1 MIGFSSPGPNILA
14 VIGTSMAVSRSA
26 GLALGFGVATGS
38 MLWAILTVLGLSALL
53 ATFASAIFVIKIF
66 GGLYLLWLAY
76 KAFKSA
82 ASKHDI
88 EATQLSGG
96 KRSAVGYYMR
106 GLTVQMTNPK
116 AILSWIAIVSLGF
129 HPDAPLWVGATIVI
143 GAFTLSLL
151 FHSIYA
157 IAFSTPA
164 MVRLYSK
171 ARRSIQG
178 VLGTFFAFAG
188 IKLLTSR

>member
-1 MIGFSSPGPNILA
+1 MIGFASPGPNILA
-14 VIGTSMAVSRSA
+14 VIGTSMAVSRQA

-53 ATFASAIFVIKIF
+53 ATFASAIFAIKIF

-88 EATQLSGG
+88 EATQVAGG
-96 KRSAVGYYMR
+96 KRSTVGYYFR

-129 HPDAPLWVGATIVI
+129 HPNAPLWVGATIVI

-151 FHSIYA
+151 FHSLYA

-188 IKLLTSR
+188 LKLLTSR